1 MQINWSEQ
9 SRDDLR
15 EIVSYVGKTFGQQK
29 AKEVFLEIR
38 NNAELL
44 KNFPMLGKSFVKD
57 EELQIEYRTLPSKMN
72 QLIYFVE
79 EKTINIVAVWH
90 NRRDINRL
98 KKMLSKTEKLNYKE
112 DI

>member
-29 AKEVFLEIR
+29 AKEVFWEIR

-72 QLIYFVE
+72 QLIYFVD
-79 EKTINIVAVWH
+79 EKTINIVAVWQ

>member
-57 EELQIEYRTLPSKMN
+57 EELQIVRFIVSPQDRMIRRLRTKLHLPQPSPC
-72 QLIYFVE
+72 
-79 EKTINIVAVWH
+79 A
-90 NRRDINRL
+90 
-98 KKMLSKTEKLNYKE
+98 
-112 DI
+112 

>member
-15 EIVSYVGKTFGQQK
+15 EIVSYVGNSFGQRK
-29 AKEVFLEIR
+29 AKEVFAEIR
-38 NNAELL
+38 SSAELL

-57 EELQIEYRTLPSKMN
+57 EELQIEHRTLPSKLN
-72 QLIYFVE
+72 QLIYCVE
-79 EKTINIVAVWH
+79 DETINIIAVWQ

-98 KKMLSKTEKLNYKE
+98 KKMLSNNNGSEE
-112 DI
+112 

>member
-15 EIVSYVGKTFGQQK
+15 EIVSYVGNSFGKRK
-29 AKEVFLEIR
+29 AEEVFSEIR
-38 NNAELL
+38 STAELL
-44 KNFPMLGKSFVKD
+44 KNFPMLGKSFVTD
-57 EELQIEYRTLPSKMN
+57 EELQIEYRTLPSKLN

-79 EKTINIVAVWH
+79 EETINIVAVWQ

-98 KKMLSKTEKLNYKE
+98 KKTLSKTS
-112 DI
+112 